1 MPGAGLDLFATC
13 PRGVEPLLVHELGT
27 LGATQAAER
36 KGGVRFAGTL
46 EVAYRA
52 CLWSRLANRI
62 LLPLAR
68 FDLADA
74 GQLYAAAHRI
84 DWPELFD
91 VGTSFAIEVAG
102 HSAAVSH
109 THYAGLKVKDAIADR
124 FRESAGR
131 RPDVDPDHPGIR
143 IHLHLDG
150 AQASLSLDL
159 AGESLHR
166 RGYRRAGAEAP
177 LKENLAAALLVR
189 AGWPQVCAAGGALLD
204 PLCGSGTLVIE
215 AGLMAADI
223 APGLARTRYG
233 FEAWLEHKPK
243 LWRELRAEAE
253 ARRAAGLNRRLPLLQ
268 GTDLDPAAVRAAQ
281 DNARRAGLASQ
292 TRFAVADALDLRP
305 VGELPG
311 LVVCNPPYGERLGQE
326 SELIKLYSLLGATLR
341 QQFGGWK
348 AAVFTGRPDLGPRLG
363 LRAHDSY
370 SLYNGALPC
379 KLLCFDIPAAEA
391 AAASTGGEDFANR
404 LRKNLKHLQRWAARE
419 GVSCYRAYDADLP
432 DYAVAVDLYQSEE
445 LHVHV
450 QEYAAPKSI
459 DPVRAEKRLREALV
473 QIRATLGIPAAQLHY
488 KLRQA
493 QKGGAQYEKQ
503 DAQGRFHAVEE
514 HGVKLWVN
522 FDDYLDTGLFLD
534 HRPLRLRLQREA
546 SGKRFLN
553 LFCYTGA
560 ATAHAAVGGARQ
572 TVSVDLSNTYLDWAA
587 RNLALNGIDT
597 FPPRGGRQGWGG
609 GHRSFHPHPNP
620 PPSRGRESDNPHQFI
635 RADCREWL
643 REQAAL
649 ARPPQFDLIFCDPPT
664 FSTSKKMTGTL
675 DIQRD
680 HAELILH
687 ATRLLAPGGVLYF
700 STNRRGFKLDR
711 ESLADLKV
719 DDITAQTLGE
729 DFKRPPP
736 AHRCWK
742 ISHPD

>member
-1 MPGAGLDLFATC
+1 M
-13 PRGVEPLLVHELGT
+13 LVQELAA

-36 KGGVRFAGTL
+36 KGGVRFAGEL
-46 EVAYRA
+46 AIAYRA

-74 GQLYAAAHRI
+74 GQLYEAAHRI

-102 HSAAVSH
+102 RSAAVGH
-109 THYAGLKVKDAIADR
+109 THYAGLKVKDAIVDR
-124 FRESAGR
+124 FRAGAGR

-177 LKENLAAALLVR
+177 LKENLAAAILMR

-204 PLCGSGTLVIE
+204 PLCGSGTLVLE
-215 AGLMAADI
+215 AGLIAADI
-223 APGLARTRYG
+223 APGLARKRYG
-233 FEAWLEHKPK
+233 FEAWLEHKPR

-253 ARRAAGLNRRLPLLQ
+253 SRREAGLGRRLPPLQ
-268 GTDLDPAAVRAAQ
+268 GTDLDPAAVRAAE
-281 DNARRAGLASQ
+281 DNARRAGLEHLA
-292 TRFAVADALDLRP
+292 RFAVADAIDLRP
-305 VGELPG
+305 IGTSPG
-311 LVVCNPPYGERLGQE
+311 LVACNPPYGERLGQE

-341 QQFGGWK
+341 QHFAGWK

-379 KLLCFDIPAAEA
+379 KLLCFDIPADSAMREA
-391 AAASTGGEDFANR
+391 AGGGDFANR
-404 LRKNLKHLQRWAARE
+404 LHKNLKHLQRWAARE
-419 GVSCYRAYDADLP
+419 GVNCYRVYDADLP
-432 DYAVAVDLYQSEE
+432 DYAVAVDLYQAGA
-445 LHVHV
+445 LHAHV

-459 DPVRAEKRLREALV
+459 DPVRAERRLREALV
-473 QIRATLGIPAAQLHY
+473 QIRAALDIPATQLHY
-488 KLRQA
+488 KLRKA

-503 DAQGRFHAVEE
+503 DEQGHFHVVEE

-546 SGKRFLN
+546 KGRRFLN
-553 LFCYTGA
+553 LFCYTGS

-572 TVSVDLSNTYLDWAA
+572 TVSVDMSNTYLDWAA
-587 RNLALNGIDT
+587 RNLSLNGIH
-597 FPPRGGRQGWGG
+597 PSLPGAGRPGWGG
-609 GHRSFHPHPNP
+609 KGRTLHPQPGTL
-620 PPSRGRESDNPHQFI
+620 PSRGRETHDGHQLV
-635 RADCREWL
+635 RADALAWL
-643 REQAAL
+643 REQAGAP
-649 ARPPQFDLIFCDPPT
+649 APPQFDLIFCDPPT

-680 HAELILH
+680 HAELLQD
-687 ATRLLAPGGVLYF
+687 AGRLLAPSGVLYF
-700 STNRRGFKLDR
+700 STNRRGFKLDTAALSGWR
-711 ESLADLKV
+711 IE
-719 DDITAQTLGE
+719 DITAQTLGE

-742 ISHPD
+742 ISHAG